1 MIIYYLWKHYNLIF
15 LNIRY
20 TKNFLEELVI
30 AAMLSYIKTFLRNVT
45 YSEINIW
52 SSSMNGISSMPKSVG
67 FNDSLSFK
75 DMRDWSSATLEA
87 WHFKGWWTVIS
98 TSHPC
103 ILGLD
108 TTVGIHLLRLDSS
121 ILFFCKESSEWTDVP
136 FGDAFK
142 WTSCSVFWKIKNII
156 HTIAQRFHIFI
167 SIIPFF

>member
-1 MIIYYLWKHYNLIF
+1 
-15 LNIRY
+15 
-20 TKNFLEELVI
+20 
-30 AAMLSYIKTFLRNVT
+30 MLTSITRFLRYMT

-52 SSSMNGISSMPKSVG
+52 SSSINGISSMPKSVG
-67 FNDSLSFK
+67 FNVSLSFK
-75 DMRDWSSATLEA
+75 KMRDWSSATLEA
-87 WHFKGWWTVIS
+87 WQFKGWWTVIS

-156 HTIAQRFHIFI
+156 HTTVQRFHII
-167 SIIPFF
+167 SSLSYNSSK